1 MLKKYNFY
9 IHISIILVFSLVIRI
24 FLLSKSGA
32 IYSGDSEEY
41 IEVIKNILNG
51 YGFSRI
57 DIVDGQIKPYSNKPP
72 LFFYA
77 SSLFYKILNGKLEND
92 IIILNF
98 LSSILTLLLWLYI
111 TYLITE
117 SKKITIIIGWL
128 LSINPNLIYN
138 SLIENTN
145 YSPLEN
151 KYPTI
156 SGIIKSLKGK
166 EMVMEKELKLSLKI
180 TDIKLCKYLTLIT
193 LYTIKENPVQYL
205 KL

>member
-1 MLKKYNFY
+1 M
-9 IHISIILVFSLVIRI
+9 
-24 FLLSKSGA
+24 
-32 IYSGDSEEY
+32 
-41 IEVIKNILNG
+41 KNISDG

-57 DIVDGQIKPYSNKPP
+57 DIADNQMKPYSRKPP
-72 LFFYA
+72 VFFY
-77 SSLFYKILNGKLEND
+77 SSFLVNKTLKEKLENSV
-92 IIILNF
+92 IILNF